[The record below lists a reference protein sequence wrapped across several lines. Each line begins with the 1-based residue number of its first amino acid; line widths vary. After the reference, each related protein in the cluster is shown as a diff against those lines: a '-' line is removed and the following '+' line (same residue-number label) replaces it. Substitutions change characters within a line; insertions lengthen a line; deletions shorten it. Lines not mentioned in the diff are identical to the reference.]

1 MKNLRPSPAV
11 LLVALLALTC
21 EEKIPEGPPRTQVLK
36 AHLSTT
42 FGQTAFP
49 QPPDFEDRYKMD
61 KVPAEEMTLLRQW
74 KVLYR
79 IAVENVF
86 DETIDGT
93 KWIKVTLRIWPRD
106 GGGWSKT
113 LTYADTTSTESLVI
127 HPGHTYVL
135 YTEDKLIWDQTNS
148 EGKSIHRY
156 EPYQLTIILSR
167 TVDRIVFDPETREKK
182 IVPWTYCRTLRTVTL
197 DSLVAFDPP
206 IVVRAKASVQLFR
219 EYPPIETDEIE
230 VTIFYLFPHGMT
242 PKYWCA
248 EGPASAGG

>member
-1 MKNLRPSPAV
+1 MA
-11 LLVALLALTC
+11 ALALTC

-49 QPPDFEDRYKMD
+49 QPPDFEDRYNMD
-61 KVPAEEMTLLRQW
+61 KVPADEMTLLRQW
-74 KVLYR
+74 KIFYR

-113 LTYADTTSTESLVI
+113 LTYADTTSNESLVI

-135 YTEDKLIWDQTNS
+135 YTEDKLIWDQTNE

-156 EPYQLTIILSR
+156 EPYELTIILSR
-167 TVDRIVFDPETREKK
+167 TVDRIVFDPETREKR
-182 IVPWTYCRTLRTVTL
+182 IVPWIYCRKLRTVTL
-197 DSLVAFDPP
+197 DSLVAFHPP
-206 IVVRAKASVQLFR
+206 IVAKAKATVQLFR
-219 EYPPIETDEIE
+219 EYRPIETDELE
-230 VTIFYLFPHGMT
+230 VRLFYLFPHGMT

-248 EGPASAGG
+248 EGPASSGG